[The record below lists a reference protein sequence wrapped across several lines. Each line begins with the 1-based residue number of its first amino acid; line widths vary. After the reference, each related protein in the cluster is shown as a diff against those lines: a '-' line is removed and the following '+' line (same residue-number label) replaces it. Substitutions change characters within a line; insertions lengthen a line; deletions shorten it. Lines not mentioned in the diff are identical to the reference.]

1 MCTLYIIYYNIIKNL
16 QVLVKRS
23 TLKVLEG
30 PKVKMVE
37 KRNFI
42 VRYTWVCNSAMVEFK
57 S

>member
-1 MCTLYIIYYNIIKNL
+1 MYTLHNYYIKNL

-42 VRYTWVCNSAMVEFK
+42 VRYTWDVCNSAMVELK